1 MWVNTI
7 PWCSHPPILKNEI
20 SRTSHIPKSFLCSF
34 CAFSLPHKVIAFVIY
49 YYLLGCTLCYL
60 EKCRHQTPKAIR
72 RVHQMNASMPAPT
85 VPIST
90 ENPIPRWNCGK
101 VGGNVW
107 ILKYIFCC
115 VKKEYTERMWMDHS
129 LYVTYLC
136 FVTSLRDNF
145 MFPCT
150 LKTLKTEYIIYI
162 SFALDFLSRAND
174 AVAYNAFLFECA
186 DCRGQILQLTL
197 NTSDLIKPL
206 NA

>member
-20 SRTSHIPKSFLCSF
+20 SRTSHILKSFLCSF

-115 VKKEYTERMWMDHS
+115 VKKKKKYTERMWMDHS

-162 SFALDFLSRAND
+162 SFALDKKSRAND

-197 NTSDLIKPL
+197 NTSLVL
-206 NA
+206 T

>member
-72 RVHQMNASMPAPT
+72 RVHQMNVSMPAPT

-115 VKKEYTERMWMDHS
+115 VKKKKKYTERMWMDHS
-129 LYVTYLC
+129 LYVNYLC

-162 SFALDFLSRAND
+162 SFALDKN

-197 NTSDLIKPL
+197 NTSLVL
-206 NA
+206 T

>member
-115 VKKEYTERMWMDHS
+115 VKKKKYTERMWMDHS

-197 NTSDLIKPL
+197 NTSLVL
-206 NA
+206 T

>member
-20 SRTSHIPKSFLCSF
+20 SRTSHIPESFLCSF

-115 VKKEYTERMWMDHS
+115 VKKKKSTLSECEWITHCMWPICVLLLHLEIIS
-129 LYVTYLC
+129 C
-136 FVTSLRDNF
+136 FLV
-145 MFPCT
+145 P
-150 LKTLKTEYIIYI
+150 
-162 SFALDFLSRAND
+162 
-174 AVAYNAFLFECA
+174 
-186 DCRGQILQLTL
+186 
-197 NTSDLIKPL
+197 
-206 NA
+206 